1 MSYKTTRRLLAYLLL
16 SLCFGALVCVFG
28 VRDLRA
34 QAETGQVA
42 GTVTDQS
49 GAVVPNATVTVT
61 SQATAAVRTTQTG
74 AAGEFVV
81 PNLLP
86 ATYSVKVE
94 AHNFKTVEQF
104 ATIDPGAKVGLDFK
118 LEIGVST
125 TVVEVAGSAASIL
138 VNTETQTVSQTISN
152 QQLMALPIQTISNP
166 YTLAL
171 TSGNISEDDPAG
183 RGIGY
188 AINGM
193 RSETTNVLLDG
204 ASNNDEFTAS
214 YGQSIPIDSVQE
226 YNLLTSD
233 YTAEYG
239 RVGGG
244 VVNLT
249 TKSGTNDFHGS
260 AYEYNR
266 VSGLASNDFYNNA
279 YSIPKGIYDRNEF
292 GYSIGGPVKKDKL
305 YFFQSTEWTRVR
317 SSSPQIA
324 FVADPSL
331 VALAAAATKGFF
343 SARGSSLVPGAST
356 LAVYTRGQLATQGVD
371 PCGGAKAPDPCGAL
385 PMSTPM
391 FDEVAYNVPTDAGGG
406 APQNTYDLVGRGD
419 WNATDKTTV
428 YGRYALYS
436 ELDFP
441 GYITNSPYAGYN
453 TGQTSKDNNFVLS
466 MTHTFS
472 PTLVSQSKLVFERLN
487 NLQPLGTNPQGPTI
501 YTNPT
506 SEGSLLGHII
516 DFPGY
521 NPTSPGTGIPFGGPQ
536 NFAEIYEDL
545 SKVHGSHEFRF
556 GGAFT
561 YMQDN
566 RTFAAYGTAGEALSE
581 TSGIADVA
589 MDNFLNG
596 TMAQFTGA
604 VNPEGHYPCY
614 NSIGNAFAGDFG
626 IASTPIAT
634 PQCTVALPTT
644 QPNFSRS
651 NRYNEGA
658 LYAQDSWKVTPRFTL
673 NMGLR
678 WEYFGP
684 QHDTNPN
691 LDSNF
696 YPELSEPN
704 LQLAIANGNV
714 SQTSQSNIGALWKTD
729 YHNFGPRLG
738 FAWDIFGDGKTS
750 LRGGWG
756 ISYIR
761 NFGNVTFNV
770 FENPPNFAVVSLFG
784 GPITS
789 SLLGPFSGTSGSI
802 PLGAVELR
810 AVNPDITTAYAHS
823 YNLDL
828 QREVV
833 RNVVVDIGYSGS
845 KGVHLYDIA
854 NVNRPGA
861 GNLYLGDPCPTPLDF
876 PACIAP
882 LASSQYTFINY
893 RSDNGFSDYNSLNTR
908 VTIRNVGHS
917 GVNMVA
923 NWTWG
928 NAIDNLSDTFSSSS
942 NDVNLGYLD
951 PFDPKLDK
959 GPAQFDNRQRI
970 AISGV
975 WDVPFFK
982 NTHGVFKQVF
992 DGWGFAPIF
1001 TARTGNPYTIFDCTM
1016 AEFYC
1021 PRMMESSPLPTNP
1034 QTPIPVGSSA
1044 LAGTS
1049 PIPDTYSIL
1058 NECQNVVTFAGCAFN
1073 SSYVNPLLGYSDW
1086 GPYPAS
1092 MTQRD
1097 LFRSPGDWNMDFG
1110 VHKNFKLTE
1119 RVNLEFRGEMFN
1131 FFNHSNLYVENE
1143 SFGGGVVL
1151 GSGGAPYVPADFSGH
1166 RNIQL
1171 AARVTF

>member
-1 MSYKTTRRLLAYLLL
+1 MSYKITRRLLAYLLL
-16 SLCFGALVCVFG
+16 SLFFGALVCVFG

-49 GAVVPNATVTVT
+49 GAVVPNAKVTVT
-61 SQATAAVRTTQTG
+61 SQATATVRATQTG

-104 ATIDPGAKVGLDFK
+104 VTIDPGTKVGIDVK

-152 QQLMALPIQTISNP
+152 QTLMALPIATISNP
-166 YTLAL
+166 YSLVV
-171 TSGNISEDDPAG
+171 TSGNVSEDDPAG
-183 RGIGY
+183 RGVGV

-193 RSETTNVLLDG
+193 RSETTNILLDG
-204 ASNNDEFTAS
+204 ASNNDEFTATT
-214 YGQSIPIDSVQE
+214 GQAVPLDSVQE

-233 YTAEYG
+233 FTAEYG

-266 VSGLASNDFYNNA
+266 VSALASNDFSNNA
-279 YSIPKGIYDRNEF
+279 YGLNKGIYDRNEF
-292 GYSIGGPVKKDKL
+292 GYSVGGPVKKDKL

-317 SSSPQIA
+317 SSSPAIA
-324 FVADPSL
+324 FVVDPSL
-331 VALAAAATKGFF
+331 LALAAPATKGFY
-343 SARGSSLVPGAST
+343 SARGSSLVPSAHT
-356 LAVYTRGQLATQGVD
+356 LAVYTRAGMD
-371 PCGGAKAPDPCGAL
+371 PCAGAPSTDPCGAL

-406 APQNTYDLVGRGD
+406 PPQNAYDLVGRAD
-419 WNATDKTTV
+419 WNVTDKTTL

-436 ELDFP
+436 EMDFP
-441 GYITNSPYAGYN
+441 GYVTSSPYAGYN
-453 TGQTSKDNNFVLS
+453 TGQTYFNNNFVLS
-466 MTHTFS
+466 VTHTFS
-472 PTLVSQSKLVFERLN
+472 PTFVSQSKIVFERLN
-487 NLQPLGTNPQGPTI
+487 NDQPLGANPQGPTI

-506 SEGSLLGHII
+506 EEGSLLGHVI

-536 NFAEIYEDL
+536 NFAEIYQDFTR
-545 SKVHGSHEFRF
+545 VHGSHDFRF
-556 GGAFT
+556 GADYT
-561 YMQDN
+561 YIQDN
-566 RTFAAYGTAGEALSE
+566 RTFAAYGTPGEALSE
-581 TSGIADVA
+581 TGGVSNGAV
-589 MDNFLNG
+589 DNFLTG

-614 NSIGNAFAGDFG
+614 DSLGNPFASDFG
-626 IASTPIAT
+626 IPSSPIAT
-634 PQCTVALPTT
+634 PQCTVSLPTD

-678 WEYFGP
+678 WEYYGT
-684 QHDTNPN
+684 QHNKDAN

-696 YPELSEPN
+696 YPDYSEPN

-714 SQTSQSNIGALWKTD
+714 STTSQSNFGALWRKD
-729 YHNFGPRLG
+729 WHNFGPRLG
-738 FAWDIFGDGKTS
+738 FAWDVFGDGKTS

-770 FENPPNFAVVSLFG
+770 FENPPNYAVVSLFG

-789 SLLGPFSGTSGSI
+789 SLLGPFSGSSGSI

-810 AVNPDITTAYAHS
+810 TVNPDITTAYAHT

-828 QREVV
+828 QREVT

-861 GNLYLGDPCPTPLDF
+861 GNLYLGAPCPEPLDL

-893 RSDNGFSDYNSLNTR
+893 RSDNGFSHYNSLNTR

-917 GVNMVA
+917 GVNMVG

-959 GPAQFDNRQRI
+959 GPAQFDNRHRI
-970 AISGV
+970 SISGV

-982 NTHGVFKQVF
+982 NTHGALKQAV
-992 DGWGFAPIF
+992 DGWSFAPIF
-1001 TARTGNPYTIFDCTM
+1001 TARTGNPYTIYDCTM
-1016 AEFYC
+1016 AFFYC
-1021 PRMMESSPLPTNP
+1021 PRMMEASPLPTNP
-1034 QTPIPVGSSA
+1034 QTPIAVGSA
-1044 LAGTS
+1044 GLPGTS
-1049 PIPDTYSIL
+1049 PVPDTYSIL
-1058 NECQNVVTFAGCAFN
+1058 NECSNVADRTGCAYD
-1073 SSYVNPLLGYSDW
+1073 SSYVNPMLGYSDW
-1086 GPYPAS
+1086 GPFPSS

-1110 VHKNFKLTE
+1110 VHKSFKLTE

-1131 FFNHSNLYVENE
+1131 LFNHANLYVENE
-1143 SFGGGVVL
+1143 SFGGGAVL
-1151 GSGGAPYVPADFSGH
+1151 GSGGAPYIPADYSGH